1 MSFIRYCRFDCHLVK
16 LLRTFIVPGAA
27 QLFYGIQTSKR
38 DLSFNITWLFLS
50 CWLYL
55 DSVFLLSIHNYWTYV
70 WYLIN
75 FKLFYIWTEIMN
87 REMGLTFPCG
97 KTAQDHAVF
106 ESRFY
111 GSLHAVYRLKKLHNL
126 NKHRGCV
133 NSINFHPEG
142 KNNDLK
148 WRDKIMLV
156 FSVAMESAFHWALF

>member
-1 MSFIRYCRFDCHLVK
+1 
-16 LLRTFIVPGAA
+16 
-27 QLFYGIQTSKR
+27 
-38 DLSFNITWLFLS
+38 
-50 CWLYL
+50 
-55 DSVFLLSIHNYWTYV
+55 
-70 WYLIN
+70 
-75 FKLFYIWTEIMN
+75 
-87 REMGLTFPCG
+87 MGLTFPCG

-148 WRDKIMLV
+148 WIVKIMLV
-156 FSVAMESAFHWALF
+156 FSVADVLCISLGIILDSVTTETFEN

>member
-1 MSFIRYCRFDCHLVK
+1 
-16 LLRTFIVPGAA
+16 
-27 QLFYGIQTSKR
+27 
-38 DLSFNITWLFLS
+38 
-50 CWLYL
+50 
-55 DSVFLLSIHNYWTYV
+55 
-70 WYLIN
+70 
-75 FKLFYIWTEIMN
+75 MN

-142 KNNDLK
+142 KNIDLR
-148 WRDKIMLV
+148 WGDKIELI
-156 FSVAMESAFHWALF
+156 FSVCSSLHFIWNDSRVSVTTENFENKS